1 MRMRALVRAMPCWMI
16 ILVLALSGCSTT
28 RLLHRSE
35 ADIRSSLLERTPVGT
50 PRERVEASIKQEG
63 WWSSPNKNGDTWVYL
78 GRYGF
83 FSDYRVSA
91 LWMFDKGGS
100 LTNVLVVKRINSL

>member
-1 MRMRALVRAMPCWMI
+1 M
-16 ILVLALSGCSTT
+16 ILVLALSGCLTT
-28 RLLHRSE
+28 RLVHKSE
-35 ADIRSSLLERTPVGT
+35 ADIRFSLLEKIPVGT
-50 PRERVEASIKQEG
+50 SRERVEVFIKQEA
-63 WWSSPNKNGDTWVYL
+63 WLSSSNENGDTWAYL

-91 LWMFDKGGS
+91 LWMFDKSGS

>member
-1 MRMRALVRAMPCWMI
+1 MM

-28 RLLHRSE
+28 RLVHKSE
-35 ADIRSSLLERTPVGT
+35 ADIRSSLLQKAPVGT
-50 PRERVEASIKQEG
+50 SRQHVEELIKQEG
-63 WWSSPNKNGDTWVYL
+63 WWSSPNKNGDTWAYL

-91 LWMFDKGGS
+91 LWMFDKSGS